1 MLWVL
6 FLVFWIF
13 ACWSAE
19 VAFCGKVAS
28 AKGYSELKWTI
39 LGAIFP
45 VIALIAVAGLPD
57 KTGKMLSEADEK

>member
-45 VIALIAVAGLPD
+45 VIALIAIAGLPNISAKRAPD
-57 KTGKMLSEADEK
+57 EGK